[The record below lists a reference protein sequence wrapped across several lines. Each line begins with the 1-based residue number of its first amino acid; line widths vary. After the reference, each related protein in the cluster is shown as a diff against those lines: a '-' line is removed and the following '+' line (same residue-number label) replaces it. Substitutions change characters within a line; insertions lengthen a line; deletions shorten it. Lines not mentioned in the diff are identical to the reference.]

1 MFQKMT
7 EKVQSMA
14 MRKKLYLIVII
25 SIGILSISVLFSFF
39 LLMNAYNKLL
49 YKTVADSLSSSA
61 AKISDELENINA
73 VSTSM
78 ISDKSLQ
85 QMLGQVTD
93 DPHSVSTT
101 LNFSIYNTLETYF
114 QQFRYNHLS
123 YLILDNNSLLTEPYM
138 HTYIRS
144 SQKFPDPVY
153 RNLLKSAQ
161 GHQGRA
167 VWVTEYSSS
176 YGLFLVR
183 EIRRIQDVK
192 LDTLGT
198 LIINVDTSSLLEN
211 SSHYSSQFGKASYLL
226 TEGSDMIGASEKLT
240 ADDIRMIQEKLSAA
254 YGMIS
259 LSQGKYFVVK
269 NKIPFFEWD
278 FYSLIPY
285 NSVFNSLLAA
295 QILFFTALAASLAA
309 AIFLSRYF
317 IRTLMVHLDRLIH
330 KIRLFGENDGTLPD
344 TFQTCS
350 YAKRNDEFGILHQ
363 NFDNMADQIHHLI
376 HVNYQNELLMKDAQ
390 IKALE
395 TQINPHFL
403 YNTLESINWRAKD
416 LGEQDISRM
425 VESLGYLLRA
435 ALSQKSKTFSIRQEL
450 EFVNCYL
457 TIQKIRFA
465 DQLRIGIEADENLMD
480 IQIPKL
486 IIQPLAENAIH
497 NALEEIMDEC
507 YIQINIFRENHLI
520 YIEVKNSGS
529 QFEENLLNKLKD
541 ERIKPNGFGIGL
553 LNINERLKL
562 TFGNEYGLT
571 LYNQDNLAA
580 ASIRLPYPED
590 KGGVF

>member
-1 MFQKMT
+1 
-7 EKVQSMA
+7 
-14 MRKKLYLIVII
+14 
-25 SIGILSISVLFSFF
+25 
-39 LLMNAYNKLL
+39 
-49 YKTVADSLSSSA
+49 
-61 AKISDELENINA
+61 
-73 VSTSM
+73 
-78 ISDKSLQ
+78 
-85 QMLGQVTD
+85 
-93 DPHSVSTT
+93 
-101 LNFSIYNTLETYF
+101 
-114 QQFRYNHLS
+114 
-123 YLILDNNSLLTEPYM
+123 
-138 HTYIRS
+138 
-144 SQKFPDPVY
+144 
-153 RNLLKSAQ
+153 
-161 GHQGRA
+161 
-167 VWVTEYSSS
+167 
-176 YGLFLVR
+176 
-183 EIRRIQDVK
+183 
-192 LDTLGT
+192 
-198 LIINVDTSSLLEN
+198 
-211 SSHYSSQFGKASYLL
+211 
-226 TEGSDMIGASEKLT
+226 
-240 ADDIRMIQEKLSAA
+240 
-254 YGMIS
+254 
-259 LSQGKYFVVK
+259 
-269 NKIPFFEWD
+269 
-278 FYSLIPY
+278 
-285 NSVFNSLLAA
+285 
-295 QILFFTALAASLAA
+295 
-309 AIFLSRYF
+309 
-317 IRTLMVHLDRLIH
+317 MVHLDRLIH

-465 DQLRIGIEADENLMD
+465 DQLRIGIEADEDLMD

-497 NALEEIMDEC
+497 YALEEIMDEC